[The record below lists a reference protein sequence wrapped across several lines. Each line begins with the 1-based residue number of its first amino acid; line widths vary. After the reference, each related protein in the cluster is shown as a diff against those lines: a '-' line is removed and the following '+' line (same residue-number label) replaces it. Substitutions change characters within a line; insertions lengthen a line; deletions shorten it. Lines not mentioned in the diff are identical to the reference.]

1 MNTNIIII
9 ANINAVVE
17 KLEGKINIKVINT
30 GSQSSFSDLHKIN
43 RFFSGFD
50 KYLGQIQTIL
60 RLQKQ
65 MAEMKYLQTVF
76 EAIYLHLPQQLL
88 TLIIV

>member
-30 GSQSSFSDLHKIN
+30 GSQE
-43 RFFSGFD
+43 FF
-50 KYLGQIQTIL
+50 
-60 RLQKQ
+60 
-65 MAEMKYLQTVF
+65 
-76 EAIYLHLPQQLL
+76 
-88 TLIIV
+88 